1 MENPKTETG
10 RETMNRLT
18 VHMNDTPVYD
28 IVMAEDFSFLPEEIK
43 KLGVENRR
51 LCIVTDSNVA
61 PLYEKEVK
69 DLLASCCKTIISY
82 VFPAG
87 EANKNLKTVQK
98 LYETLILNRFDRND
112 MLIALGGGVVGDLCG
127 FAAATY
133 LRGISFI
140 QVPTTLLSEVDS
152 SIGGKTGVDF
162 DSYKNMVGAFH
173 MPKLVYMNLSVLKTL
188 SNRQFCSGMGEIIKH
203 GLIKNASYFTW
214 LKDNETQIAALDLP
228 TIGEMIYE
236 SNIVKKN
243 VVENDPTEKGER
255 ALLNFGHTLGHAIE
269 KYMNFE
275 FLHGEC
281 VLIGCALASI
291 ISYKKGNITQA
302 ELRDILHSMK
312 PYHVPKLPAD
322 ADFATIVSYTRNDKK
337 AIGGQIKFIL
347 LETIGHAYIDMDVS
361 EDDMLLAL
369 KELQERYQDEY

>member
-112 MLIALGGGVVGDLCG
+112 MLIALGGGVVGSGHMG
-127 FAAATY
+127 F
-133 LRGISFI
+133 R
-140 QVPTTLLSEVDS
+140 
-152 SIGGKTGVDF
+152 
-162 DSYKNMVGAFH
+162 
-173 MPKLVYMNLSVLKTL
+173 
-188 SNRQFCSGMGEIIKH
+188 
-203 GLIKNASYFTW
+203 
-214 LKDNETQIAALDLP
+214 
-228 TIGEMIYE
+228 
-236 SNIVKKN
+236 
-243 VVENDPTEKGER
+243 
-255 ALLNFGHTLGHAIE
+255 
-269 KYMNFE
+269 
-275 FLHGEC
+275 LH
-281 VLIGCALASI
+281 
-291 ISYKKGNITQA
+291 
-302 ELRDILHSMK
+302 
-312 PYHVPKLPAD
+312 
-322 ADFATIVSYTRNDKK
+322 VSK
-337 AIGGQIKFIL
+337 
-347 LETIGHAYIDMDVS
+347 
-361 EDDMLLAL
+361 
-369 KELQERYQDEY
+369 